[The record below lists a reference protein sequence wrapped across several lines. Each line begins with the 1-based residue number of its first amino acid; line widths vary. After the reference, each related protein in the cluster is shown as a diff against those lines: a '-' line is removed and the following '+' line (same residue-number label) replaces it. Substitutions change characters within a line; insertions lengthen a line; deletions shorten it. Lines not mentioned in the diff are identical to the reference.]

1 MDSSNILHSEA
12 MLSAADGTQLFTQ
25 SWRPAGAARAVVA
38 IVHGLAE
45 HSGRYQRVAAHLTS
59 RGYAVE
65 ALDLRGHGR
74 SAGPRSY
81 VERFDRFVSDVDT
94 MLQNAIV
101 RNAALP
107 LFLLGHSVG
116 ATVATTYT
124 LANQPRL
131 RGLLLSGGYL
141 KVGVDV
147 SPVLVAI
154 SGVLSALLPRFPALK
169 IDSTLLSNDP
179 AVGYAYDN
187 DRLVYRGGVPART
200 GAELITAFKHIMA
213 GAPALKLPML
223 IMHGAADGISDP
235 AGSRQLYELAQSK
248 DKLLKLYAGL
258 KHEIMNEPEQAQVLA
273 DICDWLDA
281 HSA

>member
-1 MDSSNILHSEA
+1 MNSSNVLHTEELLNA
-12 MLSAADGTQLFTQ
+12 KDGTQLFTQ

-45 HSGRYQRVAAHLTS
+45 HSSRYQHVAAHLTG
-59 RGYAVE
+59 RGYVVE
-65 ALDLRGHGR
+65 TLDLRGHGR

-81 VERFDRFVSDVDT
+81 VERFDLYVSDVET
-94 MLQNAIV
+94 MLHKAAA

-116 ATVATTYT
+116 ATVATTYA
-124 LANQPRL
+124 LANPARL
-131 RGLLLSGGYL
+131 RGLLLSGGSL

-169 IDSTLLSNDP
+169 IDSKLLAHDP
-179 AVGYAYDN
+179 RVADAYDN
-187 DRLVYRGGVPART
+187 DPLVYRGGLPMRT
-200 GAELITAFKHIMA
+200 GAELISVFKRIMD
-213 GAPALKLPML
+213 GASALQIPLL
-223 IMHGAADGISDP
+223 VMHGADDRLCDP

-248 DKLLKLYAGL
+248 DKLLKLYAGYL
-258 KHEIMNEPEQAQVLA
+258 HEIMNESGRTRVLT

-281 HSA
+281 RSA

>member
-1 MDSSNILHSEA
+1 MDSSNILHTEE

-25 SWRPAGAARAVVA
+25 SWRPASGARAVVA

-45 HSGRYQRVAAHLTS
+45 HSGRYQHVAAHLTG

-65 ALDLRGHGR
+65 ALDMRGHGR

-81 VERFDRFVSDVDT
+81 VERFDLYVSDVET
-94 MLQNAIV
+94 MLQNAAG

-116 ATVATTYT
+116 ATVATIYT

-147 SPVLVAI
+147 SPVLVAL
-154 SGVLSALLPRFPALK
+154 SSVLSALAPRLPALK
-169 IDSTLLSNDP
+169 IDSKLLSRDP
-179 AVGYAYDN
+179 ALVFAYDN
-187 DRLVYRGGVPART
+187 DPLTYRGGLPART
-200 GAELITAFKHIMA
+200 GAELIMAFKRIMA
-213 GAPALKLPML
+213 GAPALQLPL
-223 IMHGAADGISDP
+223 LVMHGADDGLSDP
-235 AGSRQLYELAQSK
+235 AGSRQLYELARSK
-248 DKLLKLYAGL
+248 DKLLKMYAGFL
-258 KHEIMNEPEQAQVLA
+258 HEIMNEPEQAQVLT